1 MAELENKRVF
11 LIVSG
16 KPEEMQAM
24 VSLVERSVPG
34 ATIFT
39 AADGQEALFKSENV
53 PPHIVILDAEVQKL
67 SAVEVT
73 EKLIHRK
80 ERIAVIIV
88 SPLPDNES
96 FVNEVVTGQV
106 HILTRPTDEK
116 TFLQHMTRAMNWI
129 AHGDNSG
136 YRMCFLTPNELLI
149 REGEK
154 AKCVYLVKR
163 GELKAFRLDDSSN
176 EVLLGMIRAGEFVG
190 EMAYINGEDR
200 NAHVMSLTDC
210 ELIEI
215 PNDCLDTVL
224 FSKPAWSKALVKT
237 LSTRLKHSNEE
248 KVVSN
253 EEKG

>member
-1 MAELENKRVF
+1 MAELENKRIF
-11 LIVSG
+11 LIASG
-16 KPEEMQAM
+16 KTEEAKAM
-24 VSLVERSVPG
+24 VDLVERSVPNT
-34 ATIFT
+34 TIFM
-39 AADGQEALFKSENV
+39 AIDGSDALFKTENV
-53 PPHIVILDAEVQKL
+53 PPHIVILDSEIEKI
-67 SAVEVT
+67 SAIDVA

-88 SPLPDNES
+88 SPLPDNEH

-116 TFLQHMTRAMNWI
+116 TFLQHLTRAMNWI

-154 AKCVYLVKR
+154 ANCVYLVKR
-163 GELKAFRLDDSSN
+163 GELKAYKTDDDN
-176 EVLLGMIRAGEFVG
+176 QEVLLGMIKPGEFVG

-237 LSTRLKHSNEE
+237 LSTRLKNSNED
-248 KVVSN
+248 KVES
-253 EEKG
+253 KA